1 MRRIFF
7 AFCFL
12 FCFLQIS
19 ESFAET
25 VKYYQKVS
33 SRLKYITVNINNVP
47 LEMVFDTGASHIVLN
62 SEGIK
67 KLGIAKFGRRLKGE
81 SANGS
86 VESYSFI
93 AESVRVGSIE
103 LKDVEI
109 HYVPKSAMNLLGG
122 TFLSNFDY
130 FVSERTG
137 AITFFPFT
145 DAQPQ
150 VKDQYLFFHINE
162 KGKQN

>member
-1 MRRIFF
+1 M
-7 AFCFL
+7 
-12 FCFLQIS
+12 FCFLQAS
-19 ESFAET
+19 EALAET

-47 LEMVFDTGASHIVLN
+47 LEMVFDTGSSHIVLN
-62 SEGIK
+62 AEGIK
-67 KLGIAKFGRRLKGE
+67 KLGISRFVKRLKGE

-86 VESYSFI
+86 VESFSFV
-93 AESVRVGSIE
+93 AESVKVGSIE

-130 FVSERTG
+130 FVSERAG
-137 AITFFPFT
+137 AITFFPFN
-145 DAQPQ
+145 DAQFQ
-150 VKDQYLFFHINE
+150 AKDQYLFLHINE
-162 KGKQN
+162 KGKLD